1 MDPHRFRA
9 QFPSLAD
16 TTHLASCSQ
25 GAIAT
30 SVTAALAEMAYLVRD
45 QGAPW
50 GAWMTEVERLRATAA
65 GFLNASA
72 SEIALVPS
80 ASHGAFQVA
89 NAVDFADRGV
99 IVSMAAE
106 FPSVGQVL
114 HAQRRGDGETR
125 WVSHDAMRTL
135 GVVEAYRAQ
144 IDDATRLV
152 SIPLALY
159 ANGSLQ
165 PVNEIAKHAREVGAR
180 VLVDAYQAAGVVPID
195 VAGIDCDYLITGTL
209 KYLLGLAGIAV
220 LFARSGVADQHP
232 PRMTGWFGRVD
243 PFDFDPTSL
252 DVPKEARRFESGT
265 PAIPTVYAV
274 RAGIEVL
281 NQVDPIA
288 RWTHVENLV
297 AETSARLAETGETLS
312 GPAPDAK
319 PGPQVA
325 VVDPDPEALAAF
337 LAARRIVTSPRGSIL
352 RIAFHYYN
360 TTEDIDLVC
369 NAIAEC
375 RRQA

>member
-1 MDPHRFRA
+1 MDPRRFRA

-50 GAWMTEVERLRATAA
+50 GAWVAEVERLRGAA
-65 GFLNASA
+65 ARFLNASA
-72 SEIALVPS
+72 DEIALVPS

-89 NAVDFADRGV
+89 NAVDFADGGV
-99 IVSMAAE
+99 IVSMEAE

-114 HAQRRGDGETR
+114 HAQRRADGEIR
-125 WVSHDAMRTL
+125 WVSQGAMRTL

-159 ANGSLQ
+159 TNGSLQ
-165 PVNEIAKHAREVGAR
+165 PVNEIAKHARAAGAR

-195 VAGIDCDYLITGTL
+195 VAEIDCDYLVTGTL

-243 PFDFDPTSL
+243 PFEFDPVSL
-252 DVPKEARRFESGT
+252 DVPTEARRFESGT

-274 RAGIEVL
+274 RAGIDVL
-281 NQVDPIA
+281 GQVDPIV
-288 RWTHVENLV
+288 RWTHVESLV
-297 AETSARLAETGETLS
+297 AETSARLTEAGETLS
-312 GPAPDAK
+312 LPAPDAR

-325 VVDPDPEALAAF
+325 VADPDPEALAEF
-337 LAARRIVTSPRGSIL
+337 LATRRIVTSPRGSIL

-360 TTEDIDLVC
+360 NTGDIDRVC
-369 NAIAEC
+369 AAIAEY

>member
-1 MDPHRFRA
+1 MDPRRFRA

-50 GAWMTEVERLRATAA
+50 GAWVAEVERLRGAA
-65 GFLNASA
+65 ARFLNASA
-72 SEIALVPS
+72 DEIALVPS

-89 NAVDFADRGV
+89 NAVDFADGGV
-99 IVSMAAE
+99 IVSMEAE

-114 HAQRRGDGETR
+114 HAQRRADGEIR
-125 WVSHDAMRTL
+125 WVSQGAMRTL

-159 ANGSLQ
+159 TNGSLQ
-165 PVNEIAKHAREVGAR
+165 PVNEIAKHARAAGAR

-195 VAGIDCDYLITGTL
+195 VAEIDCDYLVTGTL

-220 LFARSGVADQHP
+220 LFARSGVADQRP
-232 PRMTGWFGRVD
+232 PRMTDRFGRD
-243 PFDFDPTSL
+243 EPREFDPVSL
-252 DVPKEARRFESGT
+252 DVPTEARRFESGT

-274 RAGIEVL
+274 RAGIDVL
-281 NQVDPIA
+281 GQVDPIV
-288 RWTHVENLV
+288 RWTHVESLV
-297 AETSARLAETGETLS
+297 AETSARLTEAGETLS
-312 GPAPDAK
+312 LPAPDAR

-325 VVDPDPEALAAF
+325 VADPDPEALAEF
-337 LAARRIVTSPRGSIL
+337 LATRRIVTSPRGSIL

-360 TTEDIDLVC
+360 NTGDIDRVC
-369 NAIAEC
+369 AAIAEY

>member
-9 QFPSLAD
+9 QFPSLVD

-50 GAWMTEVERLRATAA
+50 DAWVTEVERLRNAA
-65 GFLNASA
+65 AHLFNASA
-72 SEIALVPS
+72 SEVALVPS

-89 NAVDFADRGV
+89 NAVDFGDAGA

-114 HAQRRGDGETR
+114 HAHRRAPGEIR
-125 WVSHDAMRTL
+125 WVGWDAMRTL

-144 IDDATRLV
+144 IDDTTRLV

-159 ANGSLQ
+159 TNGSVQ

-180 VLVDAYQAAGVVPID
+180 VLVDAYQGAGVVPID
-195 VAGIDCDYLITGTL
+195 VAEIDCDYLITGTL

-220 LFARSGVADQHP
+220 LFVRSGVADQHP
-232 PRMTGWFGRVD
+232 PRMTGWFGRLD
-243 PFDFDPTSL
+243 PFNFDPTNL
-252 DVPKEARRFESGT
+252 DLPAEARRFESGT
-265 PAIPTVYAV
+265 PAIPTVYAA
-274 RAGIEVL
+274 RAGIEVVD
-281 NQVDPIA
+281 QVDPIT
-288 RWTHVENLV
+288 RWAHVEKLV
-297 AETSARLAETGETLS
+297 AEASARLTEVGETLS
-312 GPAPDAK
+312 LPAPDAR

-325 VVDPDPEALAAF
+325 LVDSKPEELAAF
-337 LAARRIVTSPRGSIL
+337 LAIRRIVTSPRGSIL

-360 TTEDIDLVC
+360 TTDDIDRVC
-369 NAIAEC
+369 TAIAEY

>member
-1 MDPHRFRA
+1 MDPRRFRA

-50 GAWMTEVERLRATAA
+50 GAWVAEVERLRGAA
-65 GFLNASA
+65 ARFLNASA
-72 SEIALVPS
+72 DEIALVPS

-89 NAVDFADRGV
+89 NAVDFADGGV
-99 IVSMAAE
+99 IVSMEAE

-114 HAQRRGDGETR
+114 HAQRRADGEIR
-125 WVSHDAMRTL
+125 WVSQGAMRTL

-159 ANGSLQ
+159 TNGSLQ
-165 PVNEIAKHAREVGAR
+165 PVNEIAKHARAAGAR

-195 VAGIDCDYLITGTL
+195 VAEIDCDYLVTGTL

-220 LFARSGVADQHP
+220 LFARSGVSDQHP

-243 PFDFDPTSL
+243 PFEFDPVSL
-252 DVPKEARRFESGT
+252 DVPTEARRFESGT

-274 RAGIEVL
+274 RAGIDVL
-281 NQVDPIA
+281 GQVDPIV
-288 RWTHVENLV
+288 RWTHVESLV
-297 AETSARLAETGETLS
+297 AETSARLTEAGETLS
-312 GPAPDAK
+312 LPAPDAR

-325 VVDPDPEALAAF
+325 VADPDPEALAEF
-337 LAARRIVTSPRGSIL
+337 LATRRIVTSPRGSIL

-360 TTEDIDLVC
+360 NTGDIDRVC
-369 NAIAEC
+369 AAIAEY